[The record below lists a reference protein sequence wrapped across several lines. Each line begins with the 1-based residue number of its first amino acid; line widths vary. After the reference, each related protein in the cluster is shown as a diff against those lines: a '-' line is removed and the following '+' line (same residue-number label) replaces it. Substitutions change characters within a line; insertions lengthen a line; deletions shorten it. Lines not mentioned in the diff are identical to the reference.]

1 MCSEHQARGLI
12 SEVPLFLAY
21 QSPISPPPPPPPP
34 PTPPPLS
41 PPFPPP
47 LPDTFSE
54 YVLPY
59 DAIRTAKDP
68 ERMLMNFLM
77 STYEAAAIN
86 GNWDRKALETT
97 FGVPGKPRAV

>member
-1 MCSEHQARGLI
+1 MARPTLCGVDSAVVQPPQA
-12 SEVPLFLAY
+12 Y
-21 QSPISPPPPPPPP
+21 YH
-34 PTPPPLS
+34 
-41 PPFPPP
+41 
-47 LPDTFSE
+47 DTFSE

-86 GNWDRKALETT
+86 GNWDRKALKTT